1 METVAFLGLLGLG
14 YFASTRK
21 ASSRTE
27 GFTDSTATVAPGADR
42 SPPGRPT
49 VPGLPRQP
57 TGAATGEY
65 DLQFQLPAGGSLPS
79 EPNPSAVQATP
90 LHFPVPPITLPT
102 QMDLASQAILQTR
115 PDRWEDATERPAFVS
130 PLTGIEFK
138 PGEFKH
144 ANMVPFF
151 RGQAKQNMIDTAN
164 NQVLD
169 SYTGASKTLY
179 AKREQAPFF
188 EPTKEPIGNPF
199 GFESTTGF
207 MESRI
212 VESRNRAGE
221 KPVEQIRVGP
231 GLNQGYTHLPSGGFQ
246 QQAGEEYMLQRLPR
260 TNDLRVATNPKLTYD
275 APVVPGKHFITT
287 SGTAET
293 VGEVRKYNPDKF
305 YLNKNGERNF
315 VTVGADQNPEVRSAQ
330 VIKHTTRPETTKAY
344 GGVAGQAEGKATYTI
359 GSTRTPLAK
368 QMGSWG
374 FRNADLTENFNP
386 DTDAAENDYGKSGVE
401 IRPNERY
408 YTGSKV
414 HATNVVPDARE
425 GELPLQDRARQTRA
439 EELIE
444 NNHIGTATTAS
455 MPSKLTVYDPNDVAK
470 TTIKETT
477 IDGDYL
483 GITGLAGAME
493 KATAYDPLDVAR
505 TTTKETTIDNDY
517 LGITAPVGA
526 MEKATAYDPLDVAR
540 TTIKETTID
549 NDYLGISG
557 LAGAM
562 EKATAYDPLDVAR
575 TTIKETTIDNDYL
588 GVSAPADMAQK
599 MTVYDPND
607 VARTTIKETTI
618 DNNYLGVSAPA
629 DMAQKLTVYDPED
642 VARVTG
648 RNTLADWDRYR
659 NVGRNGT
666 AEGSEIRLQDKVR
679 ATQKAGI
686 SAKSAYT
693 GIAVAGNAKAEKN
706 RTDAYAMR
714 QYAQKENVARG
725 RKPAG
730 SSVKLFNGEDNV
742 VLQYRRIVADSVN
755 DREPG
760 LDRVNSEPT
769 SSDILGAQR
778 PRSVLKLDV
787 TAIRNEPIVVAA
799 LEKNPY
805 VIPLHRSALVG
816 GKNTI

>member
-1 METVAFLGLLGLG
+1 
-14 YFASTRK
+14 
-21 ASSRTE
+21 
-27 GFTDSTATVAPGADR
+27 
-42 SPPGRPT
+42 
-49 VPGLPRQP
+49 
-57 TGAATGEY
+57 
-65 DLQFQLPAGGSLPS
+65 
-79 EPNPSAVQATP
+79 
-90 LHFPVPPITLPT
+90 
-102 QMDLASQAILQTR
+102 MDLASQAILQVR

-130 PLTGIEFK
+130 PLTGVEFK

-221 KPVEQIRVGP
+221 RPVEQIRVGP

-246 QQAGEEYMLQRLPR
+246 QQAGEEYVLNRMPR

-293 VGEVRKYNPDKF
+293 VGEVRKYTPDKF

-315 VTVGADQNPEVRSAQ
+315 VTVGADQKPVVRSAQ

-425 GELPLQDRARQTRA
+425 GELPLQDVARQTRA

-477 IDGDYL
+477 IDNDYL
-483 GITGLAGAME
+483 GITGLA
-493 KATAYDPLDVAR
+493 
-505 TTTKETTIDNDY
+505 
-517 LGITAPVGA
+517 GA

-549 NDYLGISG
+549 NDYLGIT
-557 LAGAM
+557 APVGAM
-562 EKATAYDPLDVAR
+562 EKGTAYDPSDVAR

-659 NVGRNGT
+659 NMGRNGT
-666 AEGSEIRLQDKVR
+666 AEGAEIRLQDGVR

-769 SSDILGAQR
+769 SSEILGAQR

-787 TAIRNEPIVVAA
+787 TAIRNEPIVVAS

-805 VIPLHRSALVG
+805 VIPLHRSAMVG
-816 GKNTI
+816 GKNAI